1 MYRNL
6 LTILTLSLAAAVT
19 HAAPVSG
26 VADRPDPVQPA
37 PAATPDVTMQGLFVV
52 DLSEKDSTKS
62 SPRQAANQ
70 PTSKAV
76 EQSTSQEQRSADLK
90 TKRDDRLE
98 AAAVNQ
104 VPEPSS
110 LALMFAALVAMGVVS
125 RRLQRR

>member
-6 LTILTLSLAAAVT
+6 LTTLTLSLAAAVT

-52 DLSEKDSTKS
+52 DLSEKDSKKS

-70 PTSKAV
+70 PTNKAV
-76 EQSTSQEQRSADLK
+76 ELSTGLEPRSPDLK
-90 TKRDDRLE
+90 NKQNDRLE